1 VVTRFY
7 GPRRALAPGS
17 RRVPISSVALLLLLA
32 TAAFSHAEERLVLFG
47 RDEPWRSVS
56 ETIVQAGGR
65 ILQAFPPG
73 GAIVEAS
80 PAVWKELGEREPS
93 WRVESGEIHASL
105 AESLPR
111 EARFAALAW
120 NRRLSPPAPRV
131 GTGEP
136 LADDAAPGP
145 RGDPG
150 PGKAPPGAGFFD
162 TSEFMLGSVAVGVL
176 LPESDGSIDPSTE
189 NWSAARIDSVF
200 AGVQEGVAW
209 WVQHVPGGNLSFV
222 FDLVDPV
229 PCPYEPITRPAF
241 AAKQESLWV
250 RAVLDT
256 VGYRTGDTWFRARS
270 YLNDL
275 RDSLGTDWA
284 VAVFVADSK
293 NDVDGAFSNGYYGFS
308 YYGGPYLVMTYDN
321 KTQGIQNM
329 DAVTAH
335 EIAHSFYALDEY
347 YTAHKPCWLRAG
359 YELVANENSD
369 YGTCLLDESC
379 IMRANLAA
387 AFDSNLACVYTRG
400 QIGIWDGDGDSI
412 ANILDTHPATLLD
425 PAPDS
430 TSETTPT
437 FTGLARENPLANRNS
452 MGEQNDITLNTIAS
466 VEYRIDGGDWIP
478 ADPADGAFDSDSES
492 YVFTTEELAET
503 LHVVEVR
510 AISSSGNADTIFAV
524 DTFFVIDDIPPGKVL
539 ALEALPADSSNRLT
553 WINPHDAD
561 LAAVMIRFATS
572 TFPADTTEGVLLERR
587 AAAPSEPDTLVHEG
601 LIPDTTYYYSFFS
614 LDEKPN
620 ASAPEVVLGMP
631 LYPPPPAA
639 LYAPA
644 QGALHVARA
653 PIFVW
658 SAIAL
663 PDPADTLVAYQI
675 QIARDPLFADK
686 VFDQEATAGFPADTA
701 WVSDTLAAGTI
712 YWWRVRGK
720 DLLSGT
726 YGLWSAGSRF
736 ATELPVEVIAFLDST
751 ASEHTNFAPGDS
763 LTANMSARIEGR
775 VHPADTL
782 SIGEFAA
789 WVHWFGAAPDSSPLL
804 WNRNTGGDGYW
815 RGEIPFGTAFQRG
828 DTVIYYLSAQGPSGP
843 RAVDD
848 NGGAFYRF
856 VAGRRALPA
865 WHVPRSEE
873 PLLAMRSPFIVVD
886 SDTEV
891 VFTVGVSPAAQAAGG
906 EVRFRVASDT
916 LYGAI
921 ALEADTIVGDT
932 SYLAARLDST
942 FFVGELVE
950 YYFRLDGG
958 EECDTTFV
966 YGTDD
971 LSFAATVEASASLS
985 PFTFLI
991 QSVTGVVSE
1000 GAPSSKPERNALFAN
1015 RPNPFNPTTSIPFA
1029 LAEPGRVTITLYDA
1043 RGRKVRVLADE
1054 DLPPGWH
1061 SVSWDGRM
1069 SGGVG
1074 APSGLYFAVVRSG
1087 RWQETLKLL
1096 LVR

>member
-1 VVTRFY
+1 MVTRFS
-7 GPRRALAPGS
+7 GLNRTPAPRSLRAPGFA
-17 RRVPISSVALLLLLA
+17 IVALLLLA
-32 TAAFSHAEERLVLFG
+32 TATFSPAEERLLLFG
-47 RDEPWRSVS
+47 KDEPWRQTS
-56 ETIVQAGGR
+56 ETIVRAGGR

-80 PAVWKELGEREPS
+80 PIAWKELEEREPS
-93 WRVESGEIHASL
+93 WRSETGKIHASL
-105 AESLPR
+105 ADELPR
-111 EARFAALAW
+111 EARFAARAW
-120 NRRLSPPAPRV
+120 NRRLSPPVARV
-131 GTGEP
+131 GTDEG
-136 LADDAAPGP
+136 LVDDAAPGP

-162 TSEFMLGSVAVGVL
+162 TSEFMLGSVAIGVL

-209 WVQHVPGGNLSFV
+209 WVQHTPGENLSFV
-222 FDLVDPV
+222 YDFVDPV

-256 VGYRTGDTWFRARS
+256 LGYRTGDTWFRARS

-293 NDVDGAFSNGYYGFS
+293 NDADGAFSNGYYGFA
-308 YYGGPYLVMTYDN
+308 YYGGPYFVMTYDN
-321 KTQGIQNM
+321 KNHGIQNM

-347 YTAHKPCWLRAG
+347 YSAHKPCWLRAG

-379 IMRANLAA
+379 IMRANLSA

-400 QIGIWDGDGDSI
+400 QIGIWDDDGDSI
-412 ANILDTHPATLLD
+412 GNILDTHPTTLLD
-425 PAPDS
+425 PSPDS

-437 FTGLARENPLANRNS
+437 FTGLAHENPLVNRNS
-452 MGEQNDITLNTIAS
+452 MGEGSDITLNTIVG

-492 YVFTTEELAET
+492 YVFTTEVLAET
-503 LHVVEVR
+503 LHVVEAR
-510 AISSSGNADTIFAV
+510 AISSSGNADTLFAV

-553 WINPHDAD
+553 WINPPDAD
-561 LAAVMIRFATS
+561 LAAVLIRYATNA
-572 TFPADTTEGVLLERR
+572 FPADTTEGILLERR
-587 AAAPSEPDTLVHEG
+587 AAATSQPDTLVHEG
-601 LIPDTTYYYSFFS
+601 LFPDTTYYYSFFS

-620 ASAPEVVLGMP
+620 ASAPETILGTP

-639 LYAPA
+639 LHAPA

-653 PIFVW
+653 STFVW
-658 SAIAL
+658 STIAL
-663 PDPADTLVAYQI
+663 SDPADTLVAYQI
-675 QIARDPLFADK
+675 QIARDTLFADK

-701 WVSDTLAAGTI
+701 WVSDTLAPGTI

-736 ATELPVEVIAFLDST
+736 ATELPVETIAFLDSA
-751 ASEHTNFAPGDS
+751 ASDHTNFAPGDS
-763 LTANMSARIEGR
+763 LEANTSALIEGR
-775 VHPADTL
+775 LHPADTL
-782 SIGEFAA
+782 GIGEFAA
-789 WVHWFGAAPDSSPLL
+789 WVHWFGAAPDSSPLF

-815 RGEIPFGTAFQRG
+815 RGEIPFGTAYQRG
-828 DTVIYYLSAQGPSGP
+828 DTVAFYLSTKGPNGP

-856 VAGRRALPA
+856 IAGRRALPA
-865 WHVPRSEE
+865 WHVPRNEE
-873 PLLAMRSPFIVVD
+873 PVLAMRSPFIVVD

-891 VFTVGVSPAAQAAGG
+891 VFTVGVSPAAYAAGG

-921 ALEADTIVGDT
+921 ALEPDTTVGET

-942 FFVGELVE
+942 FLFGALVE

-966 YGTDD
+966 YGSDD
-971 LSFAATVEASASLS
+971 LSFAATVEASAAGS

-991 QSVTGVVSE
+991 QSVTGVAS
-1000 GAPSSKPERNALFAN
+1000 GPAPTRPERNALFAN

-1054 DLPPGWH
+1054 NLPPGWH
-1061 SVSWDGRM
+1061 SVSWDGKGN
-1069 SGGVG
+1069 GGAG
-1074 APSGLYFAVVRSG
+1074 APSGVYFAVVRSG